1 MKNIFRSNLV
11 LIIVLSVMV
20 INGCAAA
27 NCVRWETRYRTE
39 SKKECTS
46 WERTPYNRCLM
57 YRYYTVEVPYSV
69 CVEQRKN

>member
-1 MKNIFRSNLV
+1 MKLFLRRYLWLV
-11 LIIVLSVMV
+11 VLLNVFLLA
-20 INGCAAA
+20 GCAAS

-39 SKKECTS
+39 NKKECTS